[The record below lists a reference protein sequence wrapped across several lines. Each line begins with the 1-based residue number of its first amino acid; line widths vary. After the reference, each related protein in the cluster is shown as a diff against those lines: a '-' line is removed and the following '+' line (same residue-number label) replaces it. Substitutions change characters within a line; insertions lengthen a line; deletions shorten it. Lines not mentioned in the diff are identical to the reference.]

1 VQIKQGDIV
10 VENRSDG
17 SREWRI
23 PIELSVQD
31 LPSEERY
38 FAFYL
43 THDMVVFEPGDPN
56 SVDYTEEQLPTNF
69 LADGRTI
76 SLLHNIPEPVVLVNE
91 NYWSEDRKTLYLTAR
106 IPFDPETERPEKMYI
121 TWRTLSPE
129 FYRYHLSLSRQGGN
143 LPLTDPDAVFNN
155 IDSGLGNFSGYSF
168 SVDTIVLPVF

>member
-1 VQIKQGDIV
+1 
-10 VENRSDG
+10 
-17 SREWRI
+17 
-23 PIELSVQD
+23 
-31 LPSEERY
+31 
-38 FAFYL
+38 
-43 THDMVVFEPGDPN
+43 VVFEPGDPS

-76 SLLHNIPEPVVLVNE
+76 SLLHNVPEPVVLVNE

-121 TWRTLSPE
+121 TWRTLSPA